1 MLNKPKNF
9 KKYIFLYLFIT
20 LIKITYSS
28 NNYNKED
35 NLKFLNDN
43 FLKTEEKNNK
53 KNIIEDI
60 AKKIIIDSL
69 PDLKN
74 NTLIK
79 KITKETSDGIYK
91 LNITEE
97 TINTVLLIAQRS
109 FAINLQVKND
119 SSLPLPIGI
128 DTASLSILIPELS
141 EYYPENTNMTIT
153 IYESPS
159 YCKRPILD
167 FAIDGVY
174 LDFDLGLKFSIFNSE
189 TLQYDEIL
197 DFIISTEIKS
207 TIFTENNKLTIF
219 IMKASISELKFNNNV
234 FNLKAE
240 NIQER
245 LNGFFRVLISQTR
258 AMLTN
263 IDILNIL
270 NTLTGLN
277 FTSFDFT
284 VNVGNAIITIS

>member
-1 MLNKPKNF
+1 MLNIPKNF

-79 KITKETSDGIYK
+79 IITKETSDGIYK